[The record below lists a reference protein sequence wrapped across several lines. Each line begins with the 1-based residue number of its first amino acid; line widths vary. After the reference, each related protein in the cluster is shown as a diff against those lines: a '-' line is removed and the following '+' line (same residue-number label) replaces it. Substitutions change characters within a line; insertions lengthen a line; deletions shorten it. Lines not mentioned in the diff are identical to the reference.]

1 MCRSQLLSL
10 ALCSSSCG
18 WSHGRMWR
26 LARVDALCRS
36 SKAGIELGQG
46 WTHGVW
52 HDSASG
58 LNRRISRDAS
68 CVIAAWRQA
77 APDMAGWE
85 FDMKLKGD
93 KAKEM
98 WDVPALRQ
106 MERHDSLA
114 AGADSAKDVRRRAQD
129 HVVCH

>member
-1 MCRSQLLSL
+1 MQESVVVFGSLLELMWVESR
-10 ALCSSSCG
+10 AHVEACSS
-18 WSHGRMWR
+18 RR
-26 LARVDALCRS
+26 LCRS
-36 SKAGIELGQG
+36 SKAGVELGQG

-58 LNRRISRDAS
+58 LNRRISSDAS